1 MSAGPAGPRL
11 HCPAPPITPPNP
23 HRMPADFDTA
33 RTLFQQGVAA
43 LEAGDVAAAESH
55 LLASLAHLPGRAS
68 PLVNLAV
75 ARLRLGR
82 PAEALPPLDAALAAD
97 PAQADAWCHRAQAGS
112 ELGRTAE
119 ALGDL
124 ARAQALA
131 PLPPAAR
138 CLQATLLNRQ
148 GRHAKALAVLQAL
161 LAEHPLLADA
171 ELLRGQTLQ
180 SLGRADEALTAY
192 RAAAAADPGL
202 PDAWLHQGLLL
213 ADTGQAEAAH
223 AALQRARAAGADA
236 ALLDYLS
243 APLTGRAAPPV
254 APTLYLRLLFDPY
267 AESFDA
273 HLVQQLQYRGHVAVV
288 AAARAA
294 VAPVDAPAGAPAGAP
309 DDAQARAQAGV
320 PAGLRALDL
329 GCGSGL
335 CGPLLR
341 PWVQRL
347 EGVDLSPTMVR
358 LAQARGCYEA
368 VHEAELLQHL
378 RAQPTGSVDVV
389 VAADVFIYLGDLGP
403 VFAEVARVLAP
414 GGCFAFSVEQA
425 AEGEAPGPAAAYV
438 LRRSLR
444 YAHTPAGLRANA
456 AAHGLRVHGAE
467 AVVLRQ
473 EQQQPV
479 PGCVMV
485 LRPPA

>member
-1 MSAGPAGPRL
+1 MSAA
-11 HCPAPPITPPNP
+11 
-23 HRMPADFDTA
+23 FDTA
-33 RTLFQQGVAA
+33 RAHFQQGVAA
-43 LEAGDVAAAESH
+43 FEAGDAAAAEAH
-55 LLASLAHLPGRAS
+55 LLASLQHLPGRPS
-68 PLVNLAV
+68 TLVNLAA
-75 ARLRLGR
+75 ARLALGR
-82 PAEALPPLDAALAAD
+82 PAEALPPLDEALAASA
-97 PAQADAWCHRAQAGS
+97 AQPDAWCHRASACS
-112 ELGRTAE
+112 EIGRDTE
-119 ALGDL
+119 ALDNL

-161 LAEHPLLADA
+161 LAEHPALADA

-180 SLGRADEALTAY
+180 ALGRPDEALAAY
-192 RAAAAADPGL
+192 RAATAADPAL
-202 PDAWLHQGLLL
+202 PDAWLHQGVLL
-213 ADTGQAEAAH
+213 AEAGQAEAAR
-223 AALQRARAAGADA
+223 AALQRAREAGGDA

-243 APLTGRAAPPV
+243 APLAGSATPPV
-254 APTLYLRLLFDPY
+254 APAVYLRLLFDPY
-267 AESFDA
+267 AESFDE
-273 HLVQQLQYRGHVAVV
+273 HLVQQLHYRGHEAVV
-288 AAARAA
+288 AAAKAA
-294 VAPVDAPAGAPAGAP
+294 APAGRPTP
-309 DDAQARAQAGV
+309 
-320 PAGLRALDL
+320 LRALDL

-358 LAQARGCYEA
+358 LARNRACYDT

-378 RAQPTGSVDVV
+378 RAQPAASADVI
-389 VAADVFIYLGDLGP
+389 VAADVFIYLGELGP

-425 AEGEAPGPAAAYV
+425 TESETVLPGVAFV

-444 YAHTPAGLRANA
+444 YAHTEAGLRATA
-456 AAHGLRVHGAE
+456 AAQGLQVRSAE

-485 LRPPA
+485 LQPHA

>member
-1 MSAGPAGPRL
+1 MSDA
-11 HCPAPPITPPNP
+11 
-23 HRMPADFDTA
+23 FDTA
-33 RTLFQQGVAA
+33 RALFQQGVAA
-43 LEAGDVAAAESH
+43 FEAGDATAAERH
-55 LLASLAHLPGRAS
+55 LLASLQHLPGRS
-68 PLVNLAV
+68 STLVNLAA
-75 ARLRLGR
+75 ARLALAR
-82 PAEALPPLDAALAAD
+82 PADALPPLDEALAANA
-97 PAQADAWCHRAQAGS
+97 AQADAWCHRAHACS
-112 ELGRTAE
+112 ELGRDAE
-119 ALGDL
+119 ALDNL

-161 LAEHPLLADA
+161 LAEQPALADA

-180 SLGRADEALTAY
+180 ALARPDEALAAY
-192 RAAAAADPGL
+192 RAAAAADPAL

-213 ADTGQAEAAH
+213 AEAGQAEAART
-223 AALQRARAAGADA
+223 ALQQAREAGGDA

-243 APLTGRAAPPV
+243 APLAGTAAPPV
-254 APTLYLRLLFDPY
+254 APALYLRLLFDPY
-267 AESFDA
+267 ADSFDE
-273 HLVQQLQYRGHVAVV
+273 HLVQQLHYRGHEAVV

-294 VAPVDAPAGAPAGAP
+294 MAAVTAPAPSPAA
-309 DDAQARAQAGV
+309 
-320 PAGLRALDL
+320 LRALDL

-341 PWVQRL
+341 TWVQRL
-347 EGVDLSPTMVR
+347 DGVDLSPTMVR
-358 LAQARGCYEA
+358 LARARGSYDA

-378 RAQPTGSVDVV
+378 HAQPVASADVV
-389 VAADVFIYLGDLGP
+389 VAADVFIYVGDLGP

-425 AEGEAPGPAAAYV
+425 AESEAEAAGAAFV

-444 YAHTPAGLRANA
+444 YAHGEAGLRATA
-456 AAHGLRVHGAE
+456 AAHGLQVLSAE

-485 LRPPA
+485 LRPRA